1 MITKELLVHNHVLYG
16 QNEVVTELMKH
27 GAISEDFF
35 CEELDDIIEWW
46 LVTPFLA
53 EQLKSEDEIVL
64 ENMDC
69 YWWGR
74 TCSGQAIYMDE
85 VISRIA
91 HSFA

>member
-1 MITKELLVHNHVLYG
+1 MMTEEILVHNHVLYD
-16 QNEVVTELMKH
+16 QNDVVIELMKH

-35 CEELDDIIEWW
+35 CEEWDEVMEWW

-53 EQLKSEDEIVL
+53 EQLKSENEVIL
-64 ENMDC
+64 EDMDC

-74 TCSGQAIYMDE
+74 TCSGQAIYMDG

-91 HSFA
+91 RSFA